1 MAEEK
6 LEVTAPFSQKSDDY
20 QPPKVEEVV
29 TRENLEREA
38 AYAGNFVPS
47 RLAG

>member
-6 LEVTAPFSQKSDDY
+6 LEVTAPSSQKADDY
-20 QPPKVEEVV
+20 QSPKIEEVV

-38 AYAGNFVPS
+38 AYAGNSVPS
-47 RLAG
+47 RFV